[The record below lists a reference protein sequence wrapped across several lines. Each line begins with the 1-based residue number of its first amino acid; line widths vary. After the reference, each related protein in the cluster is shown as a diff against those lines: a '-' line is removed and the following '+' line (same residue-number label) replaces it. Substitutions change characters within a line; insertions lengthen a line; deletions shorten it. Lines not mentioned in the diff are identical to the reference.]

1 MVNDGLIHIKTVYNS
16 KTLLYNESM
25 ESNDITIIPESNFGN
40 CSTLPPENE
49 LVKLNSSDLIGNFL
63 ASPGSLSDIVKN
75 KIWIISD
82 THFHHRRILEYEASS
97 RPFKDIDEMNEELI
111 CRWNKKVGPNDIVFH
126 LGDFSFGNRK
136 RIKDI
141 TSRLNGRKFLLLG
154 NHDREH
160 FYDWI
165 DLGFERVF
173 RDPFIMDDKFI
184 FSHEPLAEI
193 PEGKVNVYGHVHG
206 SSHFNTADSNRICVC
221 VERWNCTPVDYDV
234 VRSTSY
240 N

>member
-1 MVNDGLIHIKTVYNS
+1 MSDVEG
-16 KTLLYNESM
+16 
-25 ESNDITIIPESNFGN
+25 SNFL
-40 CSTLPPENE
+40 SSSSVFVDSPEN
-49 LVKLNSSDLIGNFL
+49 NIGSSEQFIGNFL
-63 ASPGSLSDIVKN
+63 AEQGDLGNVVKN
-75 KIWIISD
+75 KIWVTSD
-82 THFHHRRILEYEASS
+82 THFHHRRILEYEASY

-136 RIKDI
+136 RIKDT

-173 RDPFIMDDKFI
+173 RDPFLMDDKFI

-206 SSHFNTADSNRICVC
+206 SSHFNTVDSNRICVC
-221 VERWNCTPVDYDV
+221 VERWNCEPLDYDFVRVLFPSCVLNDGTTNQDCTHVDCDV
-234 VRSTSY
+234 VRST
-240 N
+240 